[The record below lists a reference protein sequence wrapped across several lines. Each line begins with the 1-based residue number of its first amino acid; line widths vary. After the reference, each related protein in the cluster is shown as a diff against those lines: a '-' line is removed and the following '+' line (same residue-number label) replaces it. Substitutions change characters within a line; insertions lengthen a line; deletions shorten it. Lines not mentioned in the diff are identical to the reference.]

1 MRLRQTA
8 LPSQKDRPIHRS
20 RSDLG
25 ACLVK
30 LKRYREAEEQSLEGS
45 AGLKAALGDQRAQTQ
60 KAVSRIIEL
69 YESCGKP
76 EKANPYRALPHA
88 NPDKSK
94 NNSCDQQFP
103 LSFSPV

>member
-8 LPSQKDRPIHRS
+8 LPKPLCKFPSW
-20 RSDLG
+20 
-25 ACLVK
+25 
-30 LKRYREAEEQSLEGS
+30 
-45 AGLKAALGDQRAQTQ
+45 
-60 KAVSRIIEL
+60 
-69 YESCGKP
+69 GKP

-103 LSFSPV
+103 LSYSPV